1 MNFTESVVRS
11 FATVREMLRDRGH
24 RCPDLD
30 DIDIRQFVSTK
41 SVFSIDAAP
50 PEKVRIVYNLNSK
63 FRMNDVRKALEE
75 RKDEGETETEKAG
88 VTVLLISRTPVSSTN
103 AKQISDIE
111 GVHVDVFEVSE
122 LIFNI
127 SKHTLVPLHE
137 PVRDAADV
145 KAVVDT
151 YRLKSAHQLPLIQKT
166 DPMARYLGLRPGQL
180 ARITRYSPTSGVYV
194 LYRCC
199 V

>member
-24 RCPDLD
+24 KCPDLD
-30 DIDIRQFVSTK
+30 DIDIRQLVSTK
-41 SVFSIDAAP
+41 SVFSIDAAS

-75 RKDEGETETEKAG
+75 RKDEGEDTR
-88 VTVLLISRTPVSSTN
+88 VLVLLISKVPVSSTN
-103 AKQISDIE
+103 AKQILDIH
-111 GVHVDVFEVSE
+111 GIQVDVFEVSE

-137 PVRDAADV
+137 PVRDAAAV
-145 KAVVDT
+145 KAIVDT

-180 ARITRYSPTSGVYV
+180 VRVTRYSPTSGEYV